1 MFQIETV
8 GPNEWISWRSDHD
21 RRMSCIM
28 LAFEWSSLWENKEL
42 LVWLSLFSAVTFV
55 GSLLL
60 IPVLCVRMG
69 EDYFMPHRDHQRTMA
84 GRHPV
89 LRWTGLVLKN
99 GLGLLLVLAGI
110 AMIVLPGQGLLTILI
125 GIMMLDF
132 PGKRALELK
141 LIRFPGLLRAINH
154 LRHRAGHGPLLL
166 PDIPVTK
173 HKKVERSK
181 RRR

>member
-1 MFQIETV
+1 
-8 GPNEWISWRSDHD
+8 
-21 RRMSCIM
+21 M

-42 LVWLSLFSAVTFV
+42 LVWLSLFSVVTFL

-69 EDYFMPHRDHQRTMA
+69 EDYFLPQRDHQRTLA

-89 LRWTGLVLKN
+89 LRWVGLVLKN

-154 LRHRAGHGPLLL
+154 LRARAGHVPLRL
-166 PDIPVTK
+166 PDNPVAK
-173 HKKVERSK
+173 NKSVEARK
-181 RRR
+181 RKR

>member
-1 MFQIETV
+1 
-8 GPNEWISWRSDHD
+8 
-21 RRMSCIM
+21 M

-42 LVWLSLFSAVTFV
+42 LVWLSIFSAVTFV

-69 EDYFMPHRDHQRTMA
+69 EDYFMPHRDQDRTLA

-99 GLGLLLVLAGI
+99 LLGVLVLAAGI
-110 AMIVLPGQGLLTILI
+110 AMIFLPGQGLLTILI

-132 PGKRALELK
+132 PGKRTLELK
-141 LIRFPGLLRAINH
+141 LIRLPGVLRAINH

-166 PDIPVTK
+166 PDNPVTQN
-173 HKKVERSK
+173 KKVERTK

>member
-1 MFQIETV
+1 
-8 GPNEWISWRSDHD
+8 
-21 RRMSCIM
+21 M

-42 LVWLSLFSAVTFV
+42 LVWLSVFSAATFV

-69 EDYFMPHRDHQRTMA
+69 EDYFMPHRDHQQTLA

-89 LRWTGLVLKN
+89 LRWCGLVLKN
-99 GLGLLLVLAGI
+99 VIGVLVIAAGI
-110 AMIVLPGQGLLTILI
+110 AMIFLPGQGLLTILV

-154 LRHRAGHGPLLL
+154 LRARAGHAPLRL
-166 PDIPVTK
+166 PDNPVAK
-173 HKKVERSK
+173 NKRVEAKKRK
-181 RRR
+181 R